1 MGLFTR
7 IRFFL
12 RKQKHRQAIRSWIR
26 HLQDIAQKAPDD
38 RGVGCVECF
47 LIGVILAL
55 LFIYYGPVH
64 ADAAELERMRFTC
77 YCPESCPGTVTASGQ
92 TVREGI
98 IASSRDHMGD
108 GAMIYLN
115 DGTFLG
121 FYECLDT
128 GSGAGL
134 RNGTAI
140 DVWTPNL
147 QKAKELMRL
156 TEGEVMVTWI
166 KDPKG

>member
-1 MGLFTR
+1 MNN
-7 IRFFL
+7 
-12 RKQKHRQAIRSWIR
+12 K
-26 HLQDIAQKAPDD
+26 
-38 RGVGCVECF
+38 GVGYIECF

-108 GAMIYLN
+108 GAILYLE
-115 DGTFLG
+115 DGTCLG
-121 FYECLDT
+121 IYECLDT
-128 GSGAGL
+128 GGSRAL
-134 RNGTAI
+134 INGTAV
-140 DVWTPNL
+140 DVWAPSL
-147 QKAKELMRL
+147 EKAQELMEL
-156 TEGEVMVTWI
+156 TGGVIYVTWI
-166 KDPKG
+166 DDPRG